1 MVFYLVRN
9 LIINKSKLIIFVF
22 VSIAS
27 IATLGR
33 ENNTINILRVDKPY
47 YILEVNPELDYFIN
61 GDISI
66 NSNGSNDIILKII
79 DSSNSNNSILVKD
92 NSNSRLDKLCEK
104 SPCFGTPKF
113 YTEFDSTKNDSDKK
127 KKKLFLSAGKSFR
140 NDINL
145 ENDDIKAYGGIALSF
160 DYILYE
166 FDLHF
171 FPFSLG
177 LNSNIL
183 YSSFH
188 LDNSAFTLDYGSEFI
203 HLVDISL
210 NPALYFQTGKNV
222 SFFIAPMFNF
232 LLPSYELKESKYEQ
246 TFTGGLS
253 YGSSFG
259 VIVSFDEFSIS
270 LRSFNLKNKL
280 KSKAITKDEND
291 QNVSRERNLSLKL
304 SSVMVSIGV
313 AY

>member
-66 NSNGSNDIILKII
+66 NNNDSTDIILKII

-104 SPCFGTPKF
+104 SSCFGTPDF
-113 YTEFDSTKNDSDKK
+113 YTEFDSTKNDSEKK

-140 NDINL
+140 SEISL
-145 ENDDIKAYGGIALSF
+145 ENDDIKAYGGVALSF

-166 FDLHF
+166 FNLNVV
-171 FPFSLG
+171 PIRIG

-188 LDNSAFTLDYGSEFI
+188 LDDSAFTLDYGSEFI
-203 HLVDISL
+203 HLIDFSL
-210 NPALYFQTGKNV
+210 NPALYFQSGKNV
-222 SFFIAPMFNF
+222 SFFVAPMFNF
-232 LLPSYELKESKYEQ
+232 LLPSYELKESEFEQKY
-246 TFTGGLS
+246 TGGFS
-253 YGSSFG
+253 FGSSFG

-270 LRSFNLKNKL
+270 LRAINLKNKL
-280 KSKAITKDEND
+280 KSKTIIKNEND
-291 QNVSRERNLSLKL
+291 QSISEERNLSLHL
-304 SSVMVSIGV
+304 SSVIVSIGV